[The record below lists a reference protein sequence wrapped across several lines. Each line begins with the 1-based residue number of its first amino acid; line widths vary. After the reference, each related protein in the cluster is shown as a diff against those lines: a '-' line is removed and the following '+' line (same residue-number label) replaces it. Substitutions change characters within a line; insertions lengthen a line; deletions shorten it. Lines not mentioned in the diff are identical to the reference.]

1 MATGTTK
8 VAFESVTVADP
19 RLDDKRFIFE
29 GIDTSREPLFT
40 VSEVAKF
47 FFGRSAHWIR
57 WQESNEHFFL
67 TIDGKQEPVGT
78 RRTDSGARVYTLS
91 DVELIA
97 HALAEHGA
105 INGRQLND
113 VLLLASTSARVWGYI
128 G

>member
-1 MATGTTK
+1 MSGAKTG
-8 VAFESVTVADP
+8 FEPVTVADP
-19 RLDDKRFIFE
+19 RLDDRRFIFE
-29 GIDTSREPLFT
+29 GIDTSREPIFT
-40 VSEVAKF
+40 VSEAAKF

-57 WQESNEHFFL
+57 WQEANGHFML
-67 TIDGKQEPVGT
+67 SMDGKQVPVGD
-78 RRTDSGARVYTLS
+78 RRTESGARCYTLT

-97 HALAEHGA
+97 HALAEHNA